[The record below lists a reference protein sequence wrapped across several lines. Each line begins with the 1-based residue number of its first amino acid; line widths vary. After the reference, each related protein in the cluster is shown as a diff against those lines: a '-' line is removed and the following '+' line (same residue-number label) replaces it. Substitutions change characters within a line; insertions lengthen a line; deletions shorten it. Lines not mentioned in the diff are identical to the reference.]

1 MNPQTPKTKIALVDD
16 HVLLRRGLADYIRTL
31 KDYDVVMEASD
42 GQDFIRRLV
51 PEDKPEIVLLDIHM
65 PQMDGYATASWITA
79 HHPEIKILA
88 LSVSDGE
95 QCILRMIRSGA
106 KGYVVKDIDPHE
118 FKCALDALVH
128 KGFYYSDLVTGR
140 LFHSLHARESRE
152 SRESRA
158 SRARETLELDTTNI
172 SLNERELDF
181 LRFVC
186 TEMTYK
192 EIAGRMYL
200 SVRTID
206 GYRDALFEKLRVRT
220 RVGLAMY
227 AIRSGIVDA

>member
-16 HVLLRRGLADYIRTL
+16 HVLLRKGLADYIRTL
-31 KDYDVVMEASD
+31 KEYDVVLEASD

-65 PQMDGYATASWITA
+65 PHMDGYATASWLTA

-95 QCILRMIRSGA
+95 QCILRMIRNGA

-118 FKCALDALVH
+118 FKCALDDLVH

-140 LFHSLHARESRE
+140 LVHSLHTRESRVSRV
-152 SRESRA
+152 SRES
-158 SRARETLELDTTNI
+158 SESI

-206 GYRDALFEKLRVRT
+206 GYRDALFDKLRVRT
-220 RVGLAMY
+220 RVGLVMY

>member
-1 MNPQTPKTKIALVDD
+1 MNAQTPKTKIALVDD
-16 HVLLRRGLADYIRTL
+16 HVLLRKGLADYIRTL
-31 KDYDVVMEASD
+31 KEYDVVMEASD

-65 PQMDGYATASWITA
+65 PQMNGYETASWLTA
-79 HHPEIKILA
+79 HHPDIKILA

-95 QCILRMIRSGA
+95 HCILRMIRSGA

-118 FKCALDALVH
+118 FKCALDDLVH
-128 KGFYYSDLVTGR
+128 KGFYYSDLVTGKLVR
-140 LFHSLHARESRE
+140 LLHARESRA
-152 SRESRA
+152 SREP
-158 SRARETLELDTTNI
+158 RELRSADAQTI
-172 SLNERELDF
+172 SLNKRELDF

-192 EIAGRMYL
+192 EIAGKMYL

-206 GYRDALFEKLRVRT
+206 GYRDTLFDKLQVRT
-220 RVGLAMY
+220 RVGLVMY
-227 AIRSGIVDA
+227 AIRSGIVEA